1 MKLFGFNFVREDKLV
16 NLIEQ
21 MTEYKRTL
29 EDIGWVNLNLESGNS
44 DIIKG
49 GFEKM
54 IKRSRIYYYNNPLAG
69 HWIQLTTSFTF
80 GKGLELPTAADKKI
94 QEIVDD
100 FWNDPDNKISFTSKQ
115 AQIKNSDKLQYEGN
129 LFFVLFVN
137 KTSGKVRVRL
147 LDTLEIKDII
157 CDKDDR
163 KRPVVYKTL
172 NSKKTYNFARDSYD
186 IDINNKFIYYQ
197 DHQIADISEYNIPE
211 QKLVENVY
219 IYHVKIN
226 CDPNDKFGVPVL
238 YRGMAWL
245 KAHKDMSG
253 DMATYIRS
261 LSTIAWKKKVKG
273 TPAQVSSIKG
283 AMQAKTDLSN
293 IPAAVGSTQ
302 VENDGIDL
310 SSVGQST
317 GGVKNMT
324 DGLKALQLMIC
335 SASNIFYHYFGDP
348 SSGNLAT
355 ATSMELPMVKMFE
368 ANQEMWTGIFNDVLQ
383 FVINKAIEGK
393 KIPGTFERDTE
404 SNRNIYET
412 TLDRF
417 IDIDFQPILSKELD
431 KLSSSLQIGVMN
443 GLITEKAAAQIYMLG
458 HGVNNVSEELEELF
472 PASRKKKE
480 IPAKPKEEEV
490 SIAEAA
496 IEAPDKKM
504 ADKIAKKNNH
514 TLARL
519 NGYTKAL
526 AGHYRRFEESV
537 AKSAKVSG
545 TGDMKIGNVTGL
557 DGHLKILA
565 TGMNNSAKIYY
576 PIAIDIG
583 KKYLLS
589 HTKQLKVKE
598 AALPD
603 AWEKTLLA
611 ERLKWNKKFI
621 EESLIP
627 DIHESITATMR
638 MPYADKAA
646 FATAI
651 DATTA
656 KFESR
661 VEQYAGAFW
670 SVEEGAV
677 KEAGSEQGLMANF
690 VGASDDNT
698 CEDCAAAMSGNPWKL
713 EDIPEPGTDTIC
725 NGRCFTDPKTRVIT
739 NEGWRRI
746 DKIKI
751 GDSVL
756 GHSGKFRKVYE
767 IINMPADKKEVSY
780 EIKVSANLKR
790 WLGWVSGKN
799 KESRLSHRFVV
810 TADHEFLI
818 NGSWKKT
825 KDIVANERIAV
836 MAKVCKQCG
845 DLFSITK
852 EGLYSEVCSNDCAS
866 KFYKKYK
873 AMHNAES
880 WEKCR
885 KATKKRMLDPKERE
899 NISMKI
905 KEVMKNP
912 QRKEIN
918 RINLCNRWK
927 NGKDTEVML
936 NALSR
941 GRQKCRSRIEPSSIE
956 KAMAELLDKLNIKYA
971 CEYPIGSY
979 HCDFYLPDFNI
990 IIETDGDYWHS
1001 IPACKES
1008 DKKKDIFLK
1017 EKGYTIIRFKEKQ
1030 IKNGIDDI
1038 KKQLVTTFANHA
1050 EDYKLTDGAVVSIK
1064 KLKTAPKRLYCLKVK
1079 DDESFIVNRGI
1090 VSHNCRHAIQILSK
1104 EEE

>member
-1 MKLFGFNFVREDKLV
+1 MRLFGYNFVQEKTLV
-16 NLIEQ
+16 NLVETLSQ
-21 MTEYKRTL
+21 QRRTL
-29 EDIGWVNLNLESGNS
+29 EDIGWVNLSVTS
-44 DIIKG
+44 DNGDLIKG

-54 IKRSRIYYYNNPLAG
+54 IKRCRINYYNNPLAG
-69 HWIQLTTSFTF
+69 HWVQLTTSFTF
-80 GKGLELPTAADKKI
+80 GKGLELPIATDKDI
-94 QEIVDD
+94 QELIKD
-100 FWNDPDNKISFTSKQ
+100 FWEDPDNQISFTSKQ

-129 LFFVLFVN
+129 LFVVLFVN

-147 LDTLEIKDII
+147 LDTLEVKDII
-157 CDKDDR
+157 NDAGDR
-163 KRPVVYKTL
+163 KRPIVYKTL
-172 NSKKTYNFARDSYD
+172 NNQKTYNFKQDSYD
-186 IDINNKFIYYQ
+186 ININNKYKYYQ
-197 DHQIADISEYNIPE
+197 DYQVANIEEYNIPTD
-211 QKLVENVY
+211 KLVENVY

-238 YRGMAWL
+238 YRGLDWL

-253 DMATYIRS
+253 DMATYIRA

-273 TPAQVSSIKG
+273 TPAQVSSIKN

-302 VENDGIDL
+302 VENEGIDL
-310 SSVGQST
+310 SAVNQST
-317 GGVKNMT
+317 GGIGNMT
-324 DGLKALQLMIC
+324 AGLRQLKLMVCAAAHIPE
-335 SASNIFYHYFGDP
+335 HYWGDP

-355 ATSMELPMVKMFE
+355 ATSMELPLIKIFS
-368 ANQEMWTGIFNDVLQ
+368 ANQEMWTGIYNDVLQ
-383 FVINKAIEGK
+383 FVINKAIEAQK
-393 KIPGTFERDTE
+393 LPGSMELDSE
-404 SNRNIYET
+404 SNRNIYDT
-412 TLDRF
+412 DLDRF
-417 IDIDFQPILSKELD
+417 IDIDFPPLTNKELD
-431 KLSSSLQIGVMN
+431 KLSGSLQIGVTN
-443 GLITEKAAAQIYMLG
+443 GLITKKAASQIYMLA
-458 HGVNNVSEELEELF
+458 HGVNNVSEEMEELF
-472 PASRKKKE
+472 PASGKKKE
-480 IPAKPKEEEV
+480 VEPIKKEVPIKE
-490 SIAEAA
+490 A
-496 IEAPDKKM
+496 IEAPDKKQ
-504 ADKIAKKNNH
+504 ADKLVKKNNH

-526 AGHYRRFEESV
+526 ATHYKRFEESI
-537 AKSAKVSG
+537 ANSTKISG
-545 TGDMKIGNVTGL
+545 TDDMKIGNVTGL